1 MPEIGLWHLRI
12 TYGDAS
18 LNELV
23 SFITDKTSCNIIVK
37 EDDDDKR
44 PHIHCNIVEFKQS
57 KSTFIQQMKKK
68 FPLHGNGRHSCHVKD
83 DLSSQLRYMCKGTY
97 FDENVKGGYPQV
109 LFKNEEIDVDKY
121 YKAYWEENQKIMK
134 KISDDKKKKEIEA
147 SIDKP
152 KSRVK
157 SWLERTYDEIT
168 TLHPVEVLVIE
179 TFQMIYKA
187 TEAEKA
193 DYENSRK
200 ILFRSYMKCMGR
212 AVKKVSLR
220 IHEENF
226 NGIINSICQNSFSEA
241 GEKYADRMYHIIY
254 N

>member
-1 MPEIGLWHLRI
+1 MPEIGLWHLRV

-97 FDENVKGGYPQV
+97 FDENVKGVTHKFCSKTKKLMSTNITKHIGKKTKK
-109 LFKNEEIDVDKY
+109 LC
-121 YKAYWEENQKIMK
+121 QKLLMT
-134 KISDDKKKKEIEA
+134 KKKEIDA

-152 KSRVK
+152 KTRVK

-168 TLHPVEVLVIE
+168 TLHPLEVLVIE
-179 TFQMIYKA
+179 TFQLIYKA
-187 TEAEKA
+187 TEAEK
-193 DYENSRK
+193 K
-200 ILFRSYMKCMGR
+200 IMKIPVR
-212 AVKKVSLR
+212 FYL
-220 IHEENF
+220 E
-226 NGIINSICQNSFSEA
+226 
-241 GEKYADRMYHIIY
+241 HI
-254 N
+254 